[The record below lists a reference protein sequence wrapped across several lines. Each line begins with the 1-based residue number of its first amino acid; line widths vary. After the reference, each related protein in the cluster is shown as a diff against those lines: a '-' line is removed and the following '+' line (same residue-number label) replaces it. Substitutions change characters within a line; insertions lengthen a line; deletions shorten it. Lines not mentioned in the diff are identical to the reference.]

1 MVVKKKPVVK
11 KRKVKKGK
19 TTKTLTK
26 SGMGG
31 NVSQVVNVYVSKAT
45 RQRRA
50 SAPKQFTPAIQPQMY
65 NAGQEN
71 MILGL
76 RQQNKTL
83 MDILNKQSKTDTTPN
98 SDIQSLENLVVKKL
112 DGNEPREIPERD
124 ENADY
129 GGVAPINP
137 KYTIPKPSKSSP
149 SLDTSTIPK
158 PSKSIKSQSLDTT
171 SRQNVSNMLSSIAEG
186 MDEIP
191 QGNEIK
197 NKILAIG
204 DQVRPL
210 PQELTG
216 IRVRIAEID
225 DLDELSKLEN
235 EYGNLLRELQSQ
247 STTDKAIKM
256 SKYVNKTSANK
267 LPKKIS
273 TLKSLVNVMKQD
285 LERSISRMGDEAL
298 AYILNLDDDT
308 EQTSFV

>member
-26 SGMGG
+26 SGKGG

-65 NAGQEN
+65 NAGQDN

-98 SDIQSLENLVVKKL
+98 SDIQSLDNLVRVKKL

-129 GGVAPINP
+129 GGVASINP
-137 KYTIPKPSKSSP
+137 KYTIPKPSKSIKSP
-149 SLDTSTIPK
+149 SLDT
-158 PSKSIKSQSLDTT
+158 TT
-171 SRQNVSNMLSSIAEG
+171 RQNVSNMLSSIAEG

-197 NKILAIG
+197 NKIIAIG

-216 IRVRIAEID
+216 VRVRVAEID
-225 DLDELSKLEN
+225 ELDELKKLEN
-235 EYGNLLRELQSQ
+235 DFYKLRTQLQDQRQFDNS
-247 STTDKAIKM
+247 IKM
-256 SKYVNKTSANK
+256 SDYRT
-267 LPKKIS
+267 LPKKVS
-273 TLKSLVNVMKQD
+273 TLRVKVADMRNTLNQSLR
-285 LERSISRMGDEAL
+285 LTADE
-298 AYILNLDDDT
+298 I
-308 EQTSFV
+308 

>member
-26 SGMGG
+26 SGKGG

-83 MDILNKQSKTDTTPN
+83 MDILNKQRIADTTPN

-112 DGNEPREIPERD
+112 QPTKPEPVIKKRD
-124 ENADY
+124 EEVDY
-129 GGVAPINP
+129 GGVASVNP
-137 KYTIPKPSKSSP
+137 KYLPEPQNVVI
-149 SLDTSTIPK
+149 
-158 PSKSIKSQSLDTT
+158 DTT
-171 SRQNVSNMLSSIAEG
+171 SRQNVSDMLSSIAEG

-191 QGNEIK
+191 QGDTIK
-197 NKILAIG
+197 RNILQIG
-204 DQVRPL
+204 DQIRP
-210 PQELTG
+210 QG

-225 DLDELSKLEN
+225 ELDEKNQLEN
-235 EYGNLLRELQSQ
+235 DFYKLRTQLQNQRQFDNS
-247 STTDKAIKM
+247 IKM
-256 SKYVNKTSANK
+256 SDYRT
-267 LPKKIS
+267 LPKKVS
-273 TLKSLVNVMKQD
+273 TLRVKVGDMRNTLNQSLR
-285 LERSISRMGDEAL
+285 LTADE
-298 AYILNLDDDT
+298 I
-308 EQTSFV
+308 

>member
-26 SGMGG
+26 RGKGG

-65 NAGQEN
+65 NAGQDN

-98 SDIQSLENLVVKKL
+98 SDIQSLENLVRVKKI

-129 GGVAPINP
+129 GGVASINP
-137 KYTIPKPSKSSP
+137 KYTIPKPSKS
-149 SLDTSTIPK
+149 
-158 PSKSIKSQSLDTT
+158 IKSPSLDTT

-191 QGNEIK
+191 QGDEIK
-197 NKILAIG
+197 NKIIAIG

-216 IRVRIAEID
+216 VRVRVAEID
-225 DLDELSKLEN
+225 ELDELKKLEN
-235 EYGNLLRELQSQ
+235 DFYKLRTQLQDQRQFDNS
-247 STTDKAIKM
+247 IKM
-256 SKYVNKTSANK
+256 SDYRT
-267 LPKKIS
+267 LPKKVS
-273 TLKSLVNVMKQD
+273 TLRVKVADMRNTLNQSLR
-285 LERSISRMGDEAL
+285 LTADE
-298 AYILNLDDDT
+298 I
-308 EQTSFV
+308 